1 MGAEQSTIDNTVGAR
16 YGFHVLRVDELSPA
30 AKAGLIAYFDYIV
43 AVNGV
48 EIVSFSC
55 HFDEKF
61 VYHSLFSF
69 KSHLM

>member
-1 MGAEQSTIDNTVGAR
+1 MGAEQSKIDNAAGAR

-48 EIVSFSC
+48 EIVS
-55 HFDEKF
+55 
-61 VYHSLFSF
+61 
-69 KSHLM
+69 